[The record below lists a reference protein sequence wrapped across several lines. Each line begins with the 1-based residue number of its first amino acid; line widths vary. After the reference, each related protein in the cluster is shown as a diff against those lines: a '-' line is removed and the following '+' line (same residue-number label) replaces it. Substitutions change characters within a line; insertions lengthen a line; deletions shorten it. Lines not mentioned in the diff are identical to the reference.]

1 MWKDI
6 EFNTNY
12 EVSDKGI
19 VRRKNNKNVLKGC
32 ITSGYRSV
40 KLTFENSR
48 QQRFYVHR
56 LVAMHF
62 IPNDNKNKT
71 FVNHKNGDKLDNRVE
86 NLEWVT
92 PRENNL
98 HYYQKLQQEKKE
110 RKNSGK
116 AIPIIQYDLS
126 GKELARFNSM
136 NQAKASTGISVVQ
149 IARCVHGE
157 IDSASGYIF
166 KPQIK
171 VQRLSGT
178 EILVPCA
185 ECPTGQRYSLNFR

>member
-6 EFNTNY
+6 EFNPNY
-12 EVSDKGI
+12 EISDLGI

-40 KLTFENSR
+40 KLTFENSKQR
-48 QQRFYVHR
+48 RFYVHR

-62 IPNDNKNKT
+62 IPNNDAKKT
-71 FVNHKNGDKLDNRVE
+71 FVNNINGNKLDNRVE
-86 NLEWVT
+86 NLEWVS

-116 AIPIIQYDLS
+116 AIPIIQYDLT
-126 GKELARFNSM
+126 GKEIARFNSM
-136 NQAKASTGISVVQ
+136 NKAKQATGISLVQ

-157 IDSASGYIF
+157 IQNASGYIF
-166 KPQIK
+166 KQ
-171 VQRLSGT
+171 Q
-178 EILVPCA
+178 
-185 ECPTGQRYSLNFR
+185 

>member
-12 EVSDKGI
+12 EVSDTGI

-48 QQRFYVHR
+48 QLRFYVHR

-62 IPNDNKNKT
+62 IPNSDKNKT
-71 FVNHKNGDKLDNRVE
+71 FVNHKNGDKLDNKVE

-98 HYYQKLQQEKKE
+98 HYYQKIQKEKRE
-110 RKNSGK
+110 RKNNSK
-116 AIPIIQYDLS
+116 PIPVIQYSLS
-126 GKELARFNSM
+126 GEEIARFKSM
-136 NQAKASTGISVVQ
+136 NEAKKSTGIPVVQ

-157 IDSASGYIF
+157 IKQASGYIF
-166 KPQIK
+166 KAQ
-171 VQRLSGT
+171 
-178 EILVPCA
+178 
-185 ECPTGQRYSLNFR
+185 